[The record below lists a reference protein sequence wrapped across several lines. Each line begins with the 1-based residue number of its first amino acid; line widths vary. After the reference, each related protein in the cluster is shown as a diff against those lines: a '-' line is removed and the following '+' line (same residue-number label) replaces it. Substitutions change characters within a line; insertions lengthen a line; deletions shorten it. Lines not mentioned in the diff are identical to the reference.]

1 MAKQNRTT
9 LKGYFET
16 GDVPTQENYIDFID
30 STLNLSEV
38 NSDISVTN
46 ITASGNISASN
57 FSGTT
62 SGTNTGDQN
71 LSPYLLSANTVSF
84 AVTSSNVLFGDIT
97 SSGNISASGT
107 VEATAFTLNGTIVG
121 SSTDTFFNSGSSG
134 KIFYNG
140 GNVGIGTTSPGEK
153 LEVIGNISASGN
165 IIASKLNTGQ
175 GLNELYDMDQNVKT
189 TSAVTFTTVNTGQ
202 GANEL
207 YDMNQNV
214 TTTSN
219 PTFAGLNL
227 TKVNYETL
235 DLSNTLT
242 HTLDGG
248 PAGYLSVRA
257 VPSIGVGDASPIY
270 NLTGDMILA
279 TSVIMIST
287 NALITCNATNIAN
300 SSCKITFHNPTQTN
314 FNGGN
319 VIINIVII

>member
-97 SSGNISASGT
+97 SSGNIS
-107 VEATAFTLNGTIVG
+107 
-121 SSTDTFFNSGSSG
+121 
-134 KIFYNG
+134 
-140 GNVGIGTTSPGEK
+140 
-153 LEVIGNISASGN
+153 
-165 IIASKLNTGQ
+165 
-175 GLNELYDMDQNVKT
+175 
-189 TSAVTFTTVNTGQ
+189 TGQ

>member
-1 MAKQNRTT
+1 MAKQNRTI

-16 GDVPTQENYIDFID
+16 GYTPSQAQYADLID
-30 STLNLSEV
+30 STLNLSE
-38 NSDISVTN
+38 NNTGN
-46 ITASGNISASN
+46 IQLIGNVTASGNISASN
-57 FSGTT
+57 FIGTT

-71 LSPYLLSANTVSF
+71 LGPYLLSVNTASF
-84 AVTSSNVLFGDIT
+84 AITSSNVLFGDIT

-140 GNVGIGTTSPGEK
+140 GNVGIGITSPTEQ
-153 LEVIGNISASGN
+153 LHVAGN
-165 IIASKLNTGQ
+165 IIANKINTGQ
-175 GLNELYDMDQNVKT
+175 GAFELGQDVKT
-189 TSAVTFTTVNTGQ
+189 ISSVTFATVNTGQ

-219 PTFAGLNL
+219 PTFAGLIL
-227 TKVNYETL
+227 TRANYETL

-242 HTLDGG
+242 HALDGG
-248 PAGYLSVRA
+248 PAGYLVVRA
-257 VPSIGVGDASPIY
+257 VPSIGSNEPSPTY
-270 NLTGDMILA
+270 TLTGDIIQS

-287 NALITCNATNIAN
+287 SAHITCNATQITDG
-300 SSCKITFHNPTQTN
+300 SCKITFHNPTGTN
-314 FNGGN
+314 FSSGN
-319 VIINIVII
+319 VTINIVIL